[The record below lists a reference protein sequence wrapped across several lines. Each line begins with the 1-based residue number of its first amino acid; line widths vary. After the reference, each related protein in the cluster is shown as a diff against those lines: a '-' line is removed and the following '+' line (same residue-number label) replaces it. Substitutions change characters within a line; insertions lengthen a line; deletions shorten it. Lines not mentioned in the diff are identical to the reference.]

1 MNMIENYVRKGSYYG
16 YKWQVIRN
24 IQLQRLCLCIV
35 YSLSQDF
42 YAALLDDFFIKNIHT
57 CERSALDINER
68 GNFQDIIFHILL
80 CIVTTWI
87 VLPGTKTDFL
97 QRLIKGI
104 VYIFSPVGS
113 LNTLRI
119 FSTLSSRFPA
129 MQNSRIHRNFCQCV
143 ENW

>member
-42 YAALLDDFFIKNIHT
+42 YAVHLDDFFIKNIHT

-80 CIVTTWI
+80 FFTKKK
-87 VLPGTKTDFL
+87 GTKTDFL

-104 VYIFSPVGS
+104 VYIFSPFGS
-113 LNTLRI
+113 PNTLRI

>member
-42 YAALLDDFFIKNIHT
+42 YAAHLDVFFIKNIHT

-80 CIVTTWI
+80 FF
-87 VLPGTKTDFL
+87 TKKKVRKQISYRD
-97 QRLIKGI
+97 
-104 VYIFSPVGS
+104 
-113 LNTLRI
+113 
-119 FSTLSSRFPA
+119 
-129 MQNSRIHRNFCQCV
+129 
-143 ENW
+143 